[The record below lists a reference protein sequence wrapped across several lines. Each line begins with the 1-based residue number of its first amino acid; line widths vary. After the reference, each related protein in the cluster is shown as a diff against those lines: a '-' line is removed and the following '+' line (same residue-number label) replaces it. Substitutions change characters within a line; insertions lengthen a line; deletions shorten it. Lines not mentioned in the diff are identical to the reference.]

1 MDREIRKIAEA
12 IAEKIN
18 DISMDETEI
27 IDNGKEIRK
36 LRNIISEKKK
46 ILDKIENGEIRKLNM
61 TSINYE
67 TERVQGGKRRYRSS
81 IEKLEDMKEKLIHEI
96 NMRSSVSLRHS
107 GITKIK
113 KAPFKFEECY
123 KGLLPNSVIKI
134 IA

>member
-18 DISMDETEI
+18 DVSMDETEI

-46 ILDKIENGEIRKLNM
+46 ILNKIENGEIRKLNM

-67 TERVQGGKRRYRSS
+67 TERVQGGKRKYRSS
-81 IEKLEDMKEKLIHEI
+81 IEKLEDLKEKIMREI
-96 NMRSSVSLRHS
+96 NTL
-107 GITKIK
+107 
-113 KAPFKFEECY
+113 EY
-123 KGLLPNSVIKI
+123 KLARLEYKEFCFIETFWDY
-134 IA
+134 